1 MIRGHEY
8 TQKKHKMSP
17 KERRSCGK
25 QLVKG
30 PNASW
35 EFYFKKKQTL
45 KFEDLDQIVFDLSE
59 TNVFKSANEF
69 IFTDLNFADD
79 AFT

>member
-1 MIRGHEY
+1 LGI
-8 TQKKHKMSP
+8 
-17 KERRSCGK
+17 
-25 QLVKG
+25 L
-30 PNASW
+30 
-35 EFYFKKKQTL
+35 FKKKQTL